1 MFKNTLKIILAVLF
15 FLCLA
20 KMPYGFYQFTRFVAL
35 VGFAVLA
42 YRANEEGNKTEAIL
56 YVVLAILFQPFIKI
70 ALGRDVWN
78 VIDVVVGVGLVASLF
93 IKPKTKE

>member
-1 MFKNTLKIILAVLF
+1 
-15 FLCLA
+15 
-20 KMPYGFYQFTRFVAL
+20 MPYGFYQFTRFAAL

>member
-1 MFKNTLKIILAVLF
+1 MFQNSLKITLAILF

-20 KMPYGFYQFTRFVAL
+20 KMPYGFYQFTRFAAL